1 MFANCA
7 LATHAT
13 HPHTHALTFTF
24 NLIITTLTQKKKA
37 KKKSKYEIPKRKY
50 KFKTKPLS
58 SSSMPELPTTIDADD
73 FTTVEVSSTWSE
85 AHKRRFGEN
94 EVRSLAYVQHGA
106 HEYLVTGQVRFP
118 GVMAMAIEGGGGGRE
133 GEKEVGQIKR
143 RKGRGKGG

>member
-1 MFANCA
+1 M
-7 LATHAT
+7 
-13 HPHTHALTFTF
+13 
-24 NLIITTLTQKKKA
+24 TQKKKA

-118 GVMAMAIEGGGGGRE
+118 GVMAMAIEGGGGGGRE
-133 GEKEVGQIKR
+133 RGGSDQEEERK
-143 RKGRGKGG
+143 RKGGLNLKGRVRTVV